1 MWRVWR
7 SLSQNSV
14 VWPLARTQWKITLS
28 KGNQHP
34 FLYNPASMI
43 RCYWSKLCFQWPQHK
58 LPHLAWSPEGRM
70 PGGDTHTWAYARFPW
85 KCYLFCLNGLGDA
98 SSPAGICHLFLE
110 VSPVKSETLRNAPYS
125 GFYVFVWRLIKG
137 TGLSTSLSTFIIYHF
152 LIFLYGRVQTWRRQ
166 ALPSILGE
174 HSQ

>member
-1 MWRVWR
+1 M
-7 SLSQNSV
+7 
-14 VWPLARTQWKITLS
+14 WPLARTQWKITLS

-43 RCYWSKLCFQWPQHK
+43 WRYWSKCRFQWPQHK
-58 LPHLAWSPEGRM
+58 LPHLAWSLEGRV

-110 VSPVKSETLRNAPYS
+110 VSPVKSKALRNATYS
-125 GFYVFVWRLIKG
+125 GFYVFIWRLIKG
-137 TGLSTSLSTFIIYHF
+137 TGLSISLSTFIIFWTPLPDILVWQSPNMKMTGSSKHTGGI
-152 LIFLYGRVQTWRRQ
+152 LPVVSSTIF
-166 ALPSILGE
+166 
-174 HSQ
+174 